1 PGCSAVGEAAF
12 SQHGPFLVTS
22 KGLIKNP
29 NSWNREAN
37 MLYLDSPAGVGFSY
51 SENMSDYL
59 FLNDAFAARDHLA
72 FLQLWFSKYSDF
84 RTNDFFIA
92 GESYAGHFA
101 PQLAH
106 LILQT
111 KSEFN
116 LKGIAH
122 GVISES
128 TYEMLNN
135 ECSYPTIKKQIR
147 ATGELS
153 TSCAKVNLQ
162 METEIN
168 ANTDTFDI
176 LADVC
181 PVPPETRAGVKTNV
195 CIRDDSI
202 AYLNRKD
209 VRKALHAKLVGVK
222 AWSSC
227 SPVLVYD
234 FQNLENPTISLLGT
248 LVKSGVRVLAYS
260 GDQDSVIPFIGT
272 RSLINGLAKDLGLN
286 VTRHHQVW
294 FHGTQV
300 AGWTQVYGD
309 ILTFATVRGAG
320 PGCSAVGEAAF
331 SQHGPFLVT
340 SKGLIKN
347 PNSWNTEA
355 NMLYLDSPA
364 GVGFSYSEN
373 MSDYLFLNDAF
384 AARDHLAFLQ
394 LWFSKFSDFR
404 TNDFFIAGESYA
416 GHFAPQLAHLIL
428 QTKSEFNLKGIAHGV
443 ISESTYE
450 MLNNECSYPTI
461 KKQIR
466 ATGELSTSCAKV
478 NLQMETEINANTD
491 TFDILADVCPV
502 PPETRAGVKTNV
514 CIRDD
519 SIAYL
524 NRKDVRKALHAKLVG
539 VKAWSSCSPVL
550 VYDFQNLENS
560 TISLLGTLVKSG
572 VRVLAYSGDQ
582 DSVIP
587 FIGTRSLINGLAK
600 DLVLKVTRHHQAWF
614 HGTQVNIFLT

>member
-1 PGCSAVGEAAF
+1 MSAMNIFILLFVSLVSYPALPVTDKVTSLPEQPPVQFKQHSGYITVNVSHHRNLFYYFVETEVDPPSKPVVLWLHGGPGCSAVGEAAF

-72 FLQLWFSKYSDF
+72 FLQLWFSKFSDF

-116 LKGIAH
+116 LKGIAIGNPLLEFDTDFNASTDFLWQH

-168 ANTDTFDI
+168 GNTDTFDI

-272 RSLINGLAKDLGLN
+272 RSLINGLAKDLGLK

-320 PGCSAVGEAAF
+320 HSTP
-331 SQHGPFLVT
+331 
-340 SKGLIKN
+340 
-347 PNSWNTEA
+347 
-355 NMLYLDSPA
+355 
-364 GVGFSYSEN
+364 
-373 MSDYLFLNDAF
+373 
-384 AARDHLAFLQ
+384 LAQ
-394 LWFSKFSDFR
+394 
-404 TNDFFIAGESYA
+404 
-416 GHFAPQLAHLIL
+416 
-428 QTKSEFNLKGIAHGV
+428 
-443 ISESTYE
+443 
-450 MLNNECSYPTI
+450 
-461 KKQIR
+461 
-466 ATGELSTSCAKV
+466 
-478 NLQMETEINANTD
+478 
-491 TFDILADVCPV
+491 
-502 PPETRAGVKTNV
+502 PE
-514 CIRDD
+514 
-519 SIAYL
+519 
-524 NRKDVRKALHAKLVG
+524 
-539 VKAWSSCSPVL
+539 
-550 VYDFQNLENS
+550 
-560 TISLLGTLVKSG
+560 
-572 VRVLAYSGDQ
+572 
-582 DSVIP
+582 
-587 FIGTRSLINGLAK
+587 RSLEMMKAFWKGKPLPKRPPFPIK
-600 DLVLKVTRHHQAWF
+600 D
-614 HGTQVNIFLT
+614 